1 MSIAPENKE
10 QLQKDE
16 ITLLRKERDYYK
28 RYMDELA
35 GEAIKRDYTISTL
48 RHALHQKRQGFALLS
63 ELQQYIGSKQKLQ
76 EIFDHTVQH
85 INATLGMD
93 KTILLTPGNL
103 PNHYKPNVWMGFDAE
118 EFSRLKALQLE
129 IIYQQ
134 IPGNHTLLV
143 NAATESTPL
152 IQQIREA
159 FDLPYFIL
167 IPILVSDEPIGL
179 LLAGRQRELR
189 PFVQPLIE
197 DDVDT
202 LQAVSV
208 LIGAFIHNRQ
218 LVALRE
224 DNEMLRY
231 LATIDALTDIPNRW
245 RFEGMLQQE
254 WVLANRNKT
263 PLSLLL
269 LDVDH
274 FKRCND
280 TYGHDAGDAI
290 LKQVARRIMQ
300 ETRPNDLSARYG
312 GEEFV
317 VLLPDTHIN
326 DAVKVAERIRR
337 RIEAT
342 PMDHYVDNTQ
352 CHMTSSIGVASL
364 YPSQEQEPSQLISL
378 ADKALYKAKHNGR
391 NRVEQA
397 EAPKKQ
403 P

>member
-1 MSIAPENKE
+1 MCIAPENPE
-10 QLQKDE
+10 QNQEDE
-16 ITLLRKERDYYK
+16 VTLLRKERDYYK

-48 RHALHQKRQGFALLS
+48 RHALQQKRQGFALLS
-63 ELQQYIGSKQKLQ
+63 ELQQYIGSKQMLQ

-93 KTILLTPGNL
+93 KSVLLTPGNL
-103 PNHYKPNVWMGFDAE
+103 PHHYTPSVWMGFDVE
-118 EFSRLKALQLE
+118 IFQELKTLQLE
-129 IIYQQ
+129 IIYKE
-134 IPGNHTLLV
+134 IPGNHSLLV
-143 NAATESTPL
+143 NAATEPTPL
-152 IQQIREA
+152 IRKIQEA

-179 LLAGRQRELR
+179 LLTGRQRELR

-254 WVLANRNKT
+254 WVLANRSGA

-274 FKRCND
+274 FKQCND
-280 TYGHDAGDAI
+280 TYGHDVGDAI
-290 LKQVARRIMQ
+290 LKQVAQRITK
-300 ETRPNDLSARYG
+300 ETRPKDLCARYG

-317 VLLPDTHIN
+317 VILPDTEIG
-326 DAVKVAERIRR
+326 DAMKVAERIRR
-337 RIEAT
+337 QIETT
-342 PMDHYVDNTQ
+342 PMDHQVDNTQ
-352 CHMTSSIGVASL
+352 SKMTISIGVASL
-364 YPSQEQEPSQLISL
+364 HPTQDQEPTQLITL
-378 ADKALYKAKHNGR
+378 ADKALYQAKRNGR
-391 NRVEQA
+391 NQVVQA
-397 EAPKKQ
+397 ETA
-403 P
+403 

>member
-1 MSIAPENKE
+1 MCIVLENPEENEKE
-10 QLQKDE
+10 E

-85 INATLGMD
+85 ISATLGMD
-93 KTILLTPGNL
+93 KSMLLTPGNL
-103 PNHYKPNVWMGFDAE
+103 PNHYKPSVWMGFDAE
-118 EFSRLKALQLE
+118 DFSRLKALQLE
-129 IIYQQ
+129 IIYKQL
-134 IPGNHTLLV
+134 PGNHSLLV
-143 NAATESTPL
+143 NAATEPTPL
-152 IQQIREA
+152 INQIREA

-179 LLAGRQRELR
+179 LLTGRQREVR

-245 RFEGMLQQE
+245 QFEAMLQQE
-254 WVLANRNKT
+254 WVLASRNGA

-280 TYGHDAGDAI
+280 TYGHDAGDSI
-290 LKQVARRIMQ
+290 LKQVAQRITQ
-300 ETRPNDLSARYG
+300 EIRPNDLSARYG

-317 VLLPDTHIN
+317 VILPNTGI
-326 DAVKVAERIRR
+326 DAAMKVAERIRC

-342 PMDHYVDNTQ
+342 PMEHHVDNTQ
-352 CHMTSSIGVASL
+352 CRMTISVGVAAL
-364 YPSQEQEPSQLISL
+364 YPTQDQEPTQLITL
-378 ADKALYKAKHNGR
+378 ADKALYKAKRGGR
-391 NRVEQA
+391 NRVVQA
-397 EAPKKQ
+397 ETP
-403 P
+403 

>member
-1 MSIAPENKE
+1 MCIAPENPE
-10 QLQKDE
+10 QNQE
-16 ITLLRKERDYYK
+16 EEVTLLRKERDYYK

-48 RHALHQKRQGFALLS
+48 RHALQQKRQGFALLS

-76 EIFDHTVQH
+76 EIFDHSIQH

-103 PNHYKPNVWMGFDAE
+103 PQHYTPSVWMGFDVEDFAK
-118 EFSRLKALQLE
+118 LKALQLE
-129 IIYQQ
+129 IAYQQ
-134 IPGNHTLLV
+134 LSQNNSLLV
-143 NAATESTPL
+143 NGATEPTLL
-152 IQQIREA
+152 IRQIQEA

-179 LLAGRQRELR
+179 LVTGRMRELR

-202 LQAVSV
+202 LQAVSA

-254 WVLANRNKT
+254 WVLANRSGA

-274 FKRCND
+274 FKQCND
-280 TYGHDAGDAI
+280 TYGHDVGDAI
-290 LKQVARRIMQ
+290 LKQVAQRITQ
-300 ETRPNDLSARYG
+300 EIRPKDLCARYG

-317 VLLPDTHIN
+317 VILPDTQIS
-326 DAVKVAERIRR
+326 DAMKVAERIRR
-337 RIEAT
+337 QMETT
-342 PMDHYVDNTQ
+342 PMDHQVDKTQ
-352 CHMTSSIGVASL
+352 SKMTISIGVASL
-364 YPSQEQEPSQLISL
+364 HPTQEQEATQLITL
-378 ADKALYKAKHNGR
+378 ADKALYEAKRSGR
-391 NRVEQA
+391 NRVVQA
-397 EAPKKQ
+397 ETA
-403 P
+403 